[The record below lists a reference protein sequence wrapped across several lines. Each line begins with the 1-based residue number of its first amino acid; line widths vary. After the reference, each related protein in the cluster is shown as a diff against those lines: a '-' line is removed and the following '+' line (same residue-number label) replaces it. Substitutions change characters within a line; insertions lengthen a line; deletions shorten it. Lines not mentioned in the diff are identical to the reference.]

1 MVFIGDSGIIF
12 LEKDI
17 PRKDSLLIMNGIMKR
32 LLDYKKKEKFKKILR
47 KLIEK
52 NFNHF
57 FFYDI
62 NYFFKIIK
70 LIFFFTIKYSF
81 FILINL

>member
-1 MVFIGDSGIIF
+1 MGFIGDSGITF

-32 LLDYKKKEKFKKILR
+32 LPDYKKKEKFKRILR

-52 NFNHF
+52 NVNHF
-57 FFYDI
+57 FF
-62 NYFFKIIK
+62 
-70 LIFFFTIKYSF
+70 
-81 FILINL
+81 